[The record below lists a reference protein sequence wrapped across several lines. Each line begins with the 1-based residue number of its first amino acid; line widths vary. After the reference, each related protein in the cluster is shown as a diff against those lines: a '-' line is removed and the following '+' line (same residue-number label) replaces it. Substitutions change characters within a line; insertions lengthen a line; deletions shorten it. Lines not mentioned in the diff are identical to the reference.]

1 MKALVATDLITYRTP
16 YHERPSLV
24 YRLLLTHMCHNRDNP
39 RSWEYFKKSFHL
51 LCSLQYFVTLT

>member
-24 YRLLLTHMCHNRDNP
+24 YRYYSRIDTIHGIITTIQGVGNILKRVFTCYAHFSIL
-39 RSWEYFKKSFHL
+39 
-51 LCSLQYFVTLT
+51 